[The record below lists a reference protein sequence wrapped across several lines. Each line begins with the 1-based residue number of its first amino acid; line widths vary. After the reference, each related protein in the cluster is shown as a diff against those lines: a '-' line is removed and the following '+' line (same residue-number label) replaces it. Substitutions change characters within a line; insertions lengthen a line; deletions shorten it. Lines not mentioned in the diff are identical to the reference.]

1 MNKTCHYDYNNFA
14 NGKAFIFYRQGYDKY
29 ASKVFYSP
37 AAIDILLRSNLV
49 GTKGKAAA
57 PDISLFCDKWKKLLD
72 RKFEEIGNESEKKTE
87 PTYFIDLIKSQKRR
101 YAVRGTT
108 LSDSAQNINQA
119 EWPHLFILDRTHSDH
134 AHIAQSFRKWHLNRR
149 EQEIVQLLLDDHSNK
164 EIALNLNLSY
174 NTIKGYLRLLMR
186 KLDVNSRAGI
196 ISRLLYINNL
206 NVNYS

>member
-1 MNKTCHYDYNNFA
+1 MNKTCHYDYNDVA
-14 NGKAFIFYRQGYDKY
+14 NGKAFIFYRPGYDRY
-29 ASKVFYSP
+29 TSKVFYSP
-37 AAIDILLRSNLV
+37 AARDILVRSALV
-49 GTKGKAAA
+49 WTKGKEVA

-72 RKFEEIGNESEKKTE
+72 KKFEEIGGESEKKPE

-101 YAVRGTT
+101 YAVRGTM
-108 LSDSAQNINQA
+108 LSDSPQNINQA

-134 AHIAQSFRKWHLNRR
+134 AHIAKSFRKWHLNRR

-164 EIALNLNLSY
+164 EIALDLNLSC
-174 NTIKGYLRLLMR
+174 NTIKGYLKLLMR

-196 ISRLLYINNL
+196 ISRLLYLNNL